1 MQLSKRMLAL
11 LLAAVLCAAVLTPS
25 ARAAEIYFVA
35 VDDSI
40 PLTLPSSSAPYYSG
54 GTLYA
59 PYTVFNA
66 APGGVVPSYNAA
78 EQKLVIFRRGARLIF
93 DLAAGTVTDEEKNVT
108 TLSTVSK
115 NGVIYVPFMF
125 CLSHFGLSYSSLTSA
140 SGYSILRITTG
151 SEVYENALFVERAEN
166 LISYLADQYAQGAA
180 PVTPQPGS
188 DPQPWQ
194 ILSIKRL
201 RNRVWFQKPSKF
213 FRQRQQRFFLLV
225 QWSRAGLRA
234 QKSVCGILQHIPRR
248 SGVGPQ
254 PHAIASDLDH
264 RVREVDS
271 KRRQIL
277 IFLLEICSCQDIVC
291 PIAGECAI
299 TEIPKTA
306 VPLWKA
312 RDVTERQSP
321 AVCTSAAG
329 LDSCRSPDQFHLWVI
344 IIAPLKAY
352 PVQCVH
358 SIRAQ
363 SCCRSTK
370 LFLALS
376 PVVFHALTPFQISV
390 TPCLKAPV

>member
-1 MQLSKRMLAL
+1 MQISKRMLAL
-11 LLAAVLCAAVLTPS
+11 LLAAALCAAVLTPS

-166 LISYLADQYAQGAA
+166 LISYLAGAA
-180 PVTPQPGS
+180 DEQPPEDEPHVSGTFSLAVTGAGHMRKAAVALEAAGERAAFFLTAEEIEKDPELVRALYAAGHSVGVTCAEDAEDAAIALRDANEALLRVLHRKSLLALLTPAQSEFCPGYCIVVRPQS
-188 DPQPWQ
+188 QPA
-194 ILSIKRL
+194 LSILLAQSEAKET
-201 RNRVWFQKPSKF
+201 V
-213 FRQRQQRFFLLV
+213 LLV
-225 QWSRAGLRA
+225 CEDDLPES
-234 QKSVCGILQHIPRR
+234 LQTL
-248 SGVGPQ
+248 
-254 PHAIASDLDH
+254 AEAD
-264 RVREVDS
+264 
-271 KRRQIL
+271 
-277 IFLLEICSCQDIVC
+277 
-291 PIAGECAI
+291 
-299 TEIPKTA
+299 
-306 VPLWKA
+306 
-312 RDVTERQSP
+312 
-321 AVCTSAAG
+321 
-329 LDSCRSPDQFHLWVI
+329 
-344 IIAPLKAY
+344 APLR
-352 PVQCVH
+352 QL
-358 SIRAQ
+358 RE
-363 SCCRSTK
+363 T
-370 LFLALS
+370 S
-376 PVVFHALTPFQISV
+376 PLVLILDMPEESAEP
-390 TPCLKAPV
+390 

>member
-1 MQLSKRMLAL
+1 MQISKRMLAL

-188 DPQPWQ
+188 DPQPGAADDQ
-194 ILSIKRL
+194 PPEDEPHVSGTFSLAVTGAGHMRKAAVALEAAGERAAFFLTAEEIEKDPELVRALYAAGHSVGVTCAEDAEDAAIALRDANEALLRVLHRKSLLALLTPAQSEFCPGYCIVVRPQSQPALSIL
-201 RNRVWFQKPSKF
+201 LAQSEAEETV
-213 FRQRQQRFFLLV
+213 LLV
-225 QWSRAGLRA
+225 CEDDLPES
-234 QKSVCGILQHIPRR
+234 LQTL
-248 SGVGPQ
+248 
-254 PHAIASDLDH
+254 AEAD
-264 RVREVDS
+264 
-271 KRRQIL
+271 
-277 IFLLEICSCQDIVC
+277 
-291 PIAGECAI
+291 
-299 TEIPKTA
+299 
-306 VPLWKA
+306 
-312 RDVTERQSP
+312 
-321 AVCTSAAG
+321 
-329 LDSCRSPDQFHLWVI
+329 
-344 IIAPLKAY
+344 APLR
-352 PVQCVH
+352 QL
-358 SIRAQ
+358 RE
-363 SCCRSTK
+363 T
-370 LFLALS
+370 S
-376 PVVFHALTPFQISV
+376 PLVLILDMPEESAEP
-390 TPCLKAPV
+390 

>member
-1 MQLSKRMLAL
+1 MQISKRMLAL

-66 APGGVVPSYNAA
+66 APGGVV
-78 EQKLVIFRRGARLIF
+78 LVIFRRGARLIF

-188 DPQPWQ
+188 DPQPGAADDEPHVSGTFSLAVTGAGHMRKAAVALEAAGERAAFFLTAEEIEKDPELVRALYAAGHSVGVTCAEDAEDAAIALRDANEALLRVLHRKSLLALLTPAQ
-194 ILSIKRL
+194 SEFCPGYCIVVRPQSQPALSIL
-201 RNRVWFQKPSKF
+201 LAQSEAEETV
-213 FRQRQQRFFLLV
+213 LLV
-225 QWSRAGLRA
+225 CEDDLPEA
-234 QKSVCGILQHIPRR
+234 LQTL
-248 SGVGPQ
+248 
-254 PHAIASDLDH
+254 AEAD
-264 RVREVDS
+264 
-271 KRRQIL
+271 
-277 IFLLEICSCQDIVC
+277 
-291 PIAGECAI
+291 
-299 TEIPKTA
+299 
-306 VPLWKA
+306 
-312 RDVTERQSP
+312 
-321 AVCTSAAG
+321 
-329 LDSCRSPDQFHLWVI
+329 
-344 IIAPLKAY
+344 APLR
-352 PVQCVH
+352 QL
-358 SIRAQ
+358 RE
-363 SCCRSTK
+363 T
-370 LFLALS
+370 S
-376 PVVFHALTPFQISV
+376 PLVLILDMPEESAEP
-390 TPCLKAPV
+390 

>member
-1 MQLSKRMLAL
+1 M
-11 LLAAVLCAAVLTPS
+11 
-25 ARAAEIYFVA
+25 E
-35 VDDSI
+35 
-40 PLTLPSSSAPYYSG
+40 
-54 GTLYA
+54 
-59 PYTVFNA
+59 
-66 APGGVVPSYNAA
+66 
-78 EQKLVIFRRGARLIF
+78 
-93 DLAAGTVTDEEKNVT
+93 
-108 TLSTVSK
+108 
-115 NGVIYVPFMF
+115 
-125 CLSHFGLSYSSLTSA
+125 
-140 SGYSILRITTG
+140 
-151 SEVYENALFVERAEN
+151 
-166 LISYLADQYAQGAA
+166 
-180 PVTPQPGS
+180 
-188 DPQPWQ
+188 

-201 RNRVWFQKPSKF
+201 RNRVWSQKTSKF

-306 VPLWKA
+306 VPPRKA